1 MQATAERVVSS
12 TQEQATASWINYLN
26 QMRLDE
32 LVAKLQQQDQNLEAS
47 LETLAALKEAVDHVI
62 TSDRGGVKGMHG
74 FLAEVT

>member
-32 LVAKLQQQDQNLEAS
+32 LVAKLQQQDQNL
-47 LETLAALKEAVDHVI
+47 
-62 TSDRGGVKGMHG
+62 
-74 FLAEVT
+74 